1 MVVNSVNNKIT
12 TSTVVAGINRLKI
25 GAISRPAPKP
35 VKPRIRQPAK
45 VAPASTANTG
55 SDGKACNTQSGIM
68 RAIENYRTGSSQRGI
83 CPLTPAHAVD
93 DRGAGDRE
101 SVVTGRRVSVSVDLG
116 CRRVIKNNKEEKN
129 ES

>member
-25 GAISRPAPKP
+25 GAMSRPAPKP

-68 RAIENYRTGSSQRGI
+68 RAIENYRTGSSQRGL
-83 CPLTPAHAVD
+83 CPLKPDHAVAAG
-93 DRGAGDRE
+93 GAGPLAF
-101 SVVTGRRVSVSVDLG
+101 VVPGTHETGQTSGRAQSCKCV
-116 CRRVIKNNKEEKN
+116 
-129 ES
+129 